1 MTVSESVKGAKFL
14 HFFRFIGFSFP
25 EIFASFKTQNQKK
38 RMYQSPLYG
47 TEQAWRNVKN
57 EVRDAVLISG

>member
-25 EIFASFKTQNQKK
+25 EIFARFKTRNLK
-38 RMYQSPLYG
+38 RECTNRLY
-47 TEQAWRNVKN
+47 TEQNMRGAT
-57 EVRDAVLISG
+57 